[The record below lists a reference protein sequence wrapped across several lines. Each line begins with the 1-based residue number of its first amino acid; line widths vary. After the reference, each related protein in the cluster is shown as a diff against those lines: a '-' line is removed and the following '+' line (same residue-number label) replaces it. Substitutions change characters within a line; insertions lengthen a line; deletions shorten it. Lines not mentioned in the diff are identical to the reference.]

1 MASFN
6 VWCGWC
12 GAGSR
17 AELAGGGGEIIVGR
31 SLNKLSES
39 RVALC
44 AGKGD
49 QVITA
54 TVVTMA
60 RDDGK
65 SATAAAAAGM
75 VCLQS
80 GARRTCYERD
90 ESLLRY
96 IAKLSE

>member
-39 RVALC
+39 RVALQV
-44 AGKGD
+44 K
-49 QVITA
+49 VITA